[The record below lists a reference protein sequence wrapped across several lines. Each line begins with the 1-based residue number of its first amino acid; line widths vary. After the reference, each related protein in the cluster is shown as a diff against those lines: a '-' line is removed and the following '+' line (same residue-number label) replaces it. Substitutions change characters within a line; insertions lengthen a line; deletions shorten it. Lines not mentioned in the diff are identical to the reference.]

1 MDNNSKFIP
10 RFVASFLEEASEIH
24 PYLMLMGP
32 RQSGKTTLLKRIF
45 PNHEYITLRDDQTR
59 KEARSNPAFFLDH
72 LNTPV
77 IVDDVHL
84 APSLLESLVA
94 LDASEIVFASSRDLV
109 LSDEAIDNLT
119 GKLAVF
125 TLPPLSL
132 AEIDEVGDAPAS
144 AIEWIA
150 EGGYPGSVAASD
162 AANSAEYLKGYMR
175 RFILP
180 DVKLASEL
188 GKLNDFLKF
197 AAICA
202 RNVGV
207 PVNMDSMAKELGINI
222 RTALHWHEVLQARF
236 LTMTLPAYEQDVLKY
251 QVKSPKL
258 YFCDTGLAFDFIAD
272 FDTENFVLNNY
283 MQVLFENAVIVEIA
297 KSFYE
302 EGRVPRLSYWRDS
315 MGREISLMV
324 EMSDDVTLAIQIAA
338 TKRCDSKS
346 FATLD
351 KIAPELGIPPEHRM
365 IVYMGN
371 KTTQT
376 SRGRIVSYKQI
387 S

>member
-1 MDNNSKFIP
+1 MDNNKFIP
-10 RFVASFLEEASEIH
+10 RFVTSFLEGACVFH

-32 RQSGKTTLLKRIF
+32 RRSGKTTLLKRAF
-45 PNHEYITLRDDQTR
+45 PSHEYITLRDDQTR

-72 LNTPV
+72 LNTPA

-84 APSLLESLVA
+84 APGLLESLAA
-94 LDASEIVFASSRDLV
+94 LDASEIVFASSKDLL
-109 LSDEAIDNLT
+109 LSDETIDSLA
-119 GKLAVF
+119 GKMAVF

-132 AEIDEVGDAPAS
+132 AEIDEAGDAPAS

-150 EGGYPGSVAASD
+150 EGGYPGSITAPD
-162 AANSAEYLKGYMR
+162 ATDSANYLAEYMR

-180 DVKLASEL
+180 DVKLTSEL
-188 GKLNDFLKF
+188 GRLNDFHKF

-202 RNVGV
+202 RNIGS
-207 PVNMDSMAKELGINI
+207 PINMDSMAKELGINI

-272 FDTENFVLNNY
+272 FDAENFVLNNY
-283 MQVLFENAVIVEIA
+283 MQALFENAVIVEIA

-302 EGRVPRLSYWRDS
+302 EGRVPRLSYWRNS

-338 TKRCDSKS
+338 TKRCSSKS

-351 KIAPELGIPPEHRM
+351 KIAPKLGIPPEHRM
-365 IVYMGN
+365 VVYMGN